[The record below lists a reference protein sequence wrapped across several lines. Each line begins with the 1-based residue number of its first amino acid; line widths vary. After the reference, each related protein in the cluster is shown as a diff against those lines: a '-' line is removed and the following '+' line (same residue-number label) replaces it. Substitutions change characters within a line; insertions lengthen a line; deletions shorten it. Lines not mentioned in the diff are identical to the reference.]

1 MAGLIPQSFIDD
13 LLNRTDIVDVVSSRI
28 QLKKTGKNYS
38 ACCPFHKEKTPS
50 FTVSPDK
57 QFYYCFGCGA
67 GGNALGFVMDHDQLE
82 FPQAIEELAKRA
94 GMDVPREESGRG
106 HKPRQPVDSPLYPLL
121 NAAAEHYRQAL
132 KSHPQRKYAVDYLK
146 GRGLSGEIARD
157 FGIGFAPPGWD
168 NLLKQL
174 GADALQQKVMI
185 DAGLLIENAENGRRY
200 DRFRDR
206 IMFPIRDSRGRV
218 IAFGGRVLGDDK
230 PKYLNSPET
239 PVFHKGQELYG
250 LYEARK
256 HNRDLDEIMVVE
268 GYMDVIALAQQGLR
282 NAVATLGT
290 ATSEEH
296 LKRLFRI
303 VPSVLFC
310 FDGDAAGRNA
320 AWRALESTLSS
331 LQDGRRARFLF
342 LPEGE
347 DPDTLVRAEGTDAF
361 RARINQHAQ
370 PLADYFFQQLCEE
383 ADPRS
388 LEGKAH
394 LVTLAAPLIDKI
406 PGNNLRA
413 LMRQRLSEIT
423 GLSGEALSQ
432 VASTP
437 RSHAPSTTSQAPS
450 SDYPDYGDI
459 PDSAYYDNLPDVGG
473 YEQPA
478 PPQQHYERSNEGG
491 KGSWK
496 KDGGKWNKKGKGD
509 FAPRAPR
516 TAVSVESPHLI
527 ALRTLLHHPHLAQK
541 VEDVSHFADEEDTY
555 AQLLVALVGALQ
567 KTPNLRSLQLIAR
580 WHGTEQG
587 RLLRALAEKEWL
599 IQGDNLEQQ
608 FFDTITTLANSQS
621 QRRREKALR
630 SIIHKSPSE
639 LTDEEKTLLREH
651 YSLASSQSSKSP
663 TGA

>member
-13 LLNRTDIVDVVSSRI
+13 LLNRTDIVDVVASRI
-28 QLKKTGKNYS
+28 QLKKAGKNYT

-50 FTVSPDK
+50 FSVSPDK

-67 GGNALGFVMDHDQLE
+67 GGNALGFVMDHDQLD
-82 FPQAIEELAKRA
+82 FPQAIEDLAKRA
-94 GMDVPREESGRG
+94 GMEVPREEGGRNN
-106 HKPRQPVDSPLYPLL
+106 KPRQPTDSPLYPLL
-121 NAAAEHYRQAL
+121 TAAAEFYKQAL
-132 KSHPQRKYAVDYLK
+132 KSHPQRKAAIDYLK

-157 FGIGFAPPGWD
+157 FGMGFAPPGWD
-168 NLLKQL
+168 NLLKHL
-174 GADALQQKVMI
+174 ASDSLQQKAMI
-185 DAGLLIENAENGRRY
+185 DAGLLVENAESGKRY

-218 IAFGGRVLGDDK
+218 IAFGGRVLGDEK

-250 LYEARK
+250 LFEARK

-296 LKRLFRI
+296 LKRLFRV

-320 AWRALESTLSS
+320 AWRALEATLPN

-342 LPEGE
+342 LPDGE
-347 DPDTLVRAEGTDAF
+347 DPDTLVRSEGTDAF

-370 PLADYFFQQLCEE
+370 PLADYFFQQLSEE

-394 LVTLAAPLIDKI
+394 LMTLAAPLIDKI
-406 PGNNLRA
+406 PGNNLRT

-423 GLSGEALSQ
+423 GLSGEALQQTTPFARSSQ
-432 VASTP
+432 PSQN
-437 RSHAPSTTSQAPS
+437 SAPPS
-450 SDYPDYGDI
+450 GYPDYPEI
-459 PDSAYYDNLPDVGG
+459 PDSAYYDVEPSRNE
-473 YEQPA
+473 YENPSPA
-478 PPQQHYERSNEGG
+478 PEFERNKG
-491 KGSWK
+491 KGNWK
-496 KDGGKWNKKGKGD
+496 KDGSKWSKKGQGE

-516 TAVSVESPHLI
+516 TAVSVESPHLS
-527 ALRTLLHHPHLAQK
+527 ALRTLLHHPQLAQK
-541 VEDVSHFADEEDTY
+541 VEDVSHFAAEDDTY
-555 AQLLVALVGALQ
+555 AQLLVALLGALQ
-567 KTPNLRSLQLIAR
+567 KSPNLRSLQLIAR

-599 IQGDNLEQQ
+599 ISADNLEQQ
-608 FFDTITTLANSQS
+608 FFDTITSLVAR
-621 QRRREKALR
+621 QRERSLEHLLRKAR
-630 SIIHKSPSE
+630 QSE
-639 LTDEEKTLLREH
+639 LSAEEKDQLRNLLSRN
-651 YSLASSQSSKSP
+651 ASPVIPSP

>member
-13 LLNRTDIVDVVSSRI
+13 LLNRTDIVEVVSARI
-28 QLKKTGKNYS
+28 QLKKAGKNYT

-50 FTVSPDK
+50 FSVSPDK

-82 FPQAIEELAKRA
+82 FPQAVEDLAKRA
-94 GMDVPREESGRG
+94 GMEVPREEGGRG
-106 HKPRQPVDSPLYPLL
+106 SKPRQPTDSPLYPLL
-121 NAAAEHYRQAL
+121 AAAADFYRHAL
-132 KSHPQRKYAVDYLK
+132 KSHPQRRAAVDYLK

-157 FGIGFAPPGWD
+157 FGLGFAPPGWD
-168 NLLKQL
+168 NLLKHL
-174 GADALQQKVMI
+174 ASDSLQQKAMI
-185 DAGLLIENAENGRRY
+185 DAGLLVENAESGKRY

-206 IMFPIRDSRGRV
+206 VMFPIRDSRGRV

-250 LYEARK
+250 LFEARK
-256 HNRDLDEIMVVE
+256 SNRDLDEVMVVE

-296 LKRLFRI
+296 LKRLFRL

-310 FDGDAAGRNA
+310 FDGDQAGRNA
-320 AWRALESTLSS
+320 AWRALEATLPN

-342 LPEGE
+342 LPDGE
-347 DPDTLVRAEGTDAF
+347 DPDTLVRSEGTDAF
-361 RARINQHAQ
+361 RARIIQQAQ
-370 PLADYFFQQLCEE
+370 PLADYFFQQLSEE

-406 PGNNLRA
+406 PGTNLRT
-413 LMRQRLSEIT
+413 LMRQRLTEIT

-432 VASTP
+432 MAP
-437 RSHAPSTTSQAPS
+437 AANPGAAPSE
-450 SDYPDYGDI
+450 YPDYPDI
-459 PDSAYYDNLPDVGG
+459 PDSAYYDGG
-473 YEQPA
+473 PNYEEYAHPSPA
-478 PPQQHYERSNEGG
+478 PGFERGNKG
-491 KGSWK
+491 KGEWK
-496 KDGGKWNKKGKGD
+496 KDGKKWSKPGRGGD
-509 FAPRAPR
+509 QPRAPR
-516 TAVSVESPHLI
+516 TAVSVESPHLS
-527 ALRTLLHHPHLAQK
+527 ALRTLLHHPELAQK
-541 VEDVSHFADEEDTY
+541 VEDVSHFAAEDDTY
-555 AQLLVALVGALQ
+555 AQLLVALLGTLQ
-567 KTPNLRSLQLIAR
+567 KNPKLRSLQLIAR

-599 IQGDNLEQQ
+599 ISADNLEQQ
-608 FFDTITTLANSQS
+608 FFDTITTLVAR
-621 QRRREKALR
+621 QRERSLEHLLRKAR
-630 SIIHKSPSE
+630 QSE
-639 LTDEEKTLLREH
+639 LSAEEKDLLRNLL
-651 YSLASSQSSKSP
+651 SRNTSPVVPSP